1 MVDLLKKSVLTAVGL
16 AVMTGEK
23 IEELGKKIAEDAK
36 LSEQEGKQFVDELKK
51 KGDETKLA
59 LEKLIN
65 EKVELALKALSIPAR
80 SEFTALEK
88 RLTVLEHKNGDTDKS

>member
-1 MVDLLKKSVLTAVGL
+1 MVDLLKKSVLTAVGF

-51 KGDETKLA
+51 KGDESKQA

-65 EKVELALKALSIPAR
+65 EKVELALKALSIPTR
-80 SEFTALEK
+80 SEFTAIEK
-88 RLTVLEHKNGDTDKS
+88 RVTVIEQKNGDTDRR

>member
-1 MVDLLKKSVLTAVGL
+1 MVDLLKKSVLTAVGF

-51 KGDETKLA
+51 KGDEAKLA

-65 EKVELALKALSIPAR
+65 EKVELALKALSIPTR
-80 SEFTALEK
+80 SELNALEK
-88 RLTVLEHKNGDTDKS
+88 RVTLAEQTIENAVKH

>member
-1 MVDLLKKSVLTAVGL
+1 MVDLLKKSVLTAVGF
-16 AVMTGEK
+16 AVMTSEK
-23 IEELGKKIAEDAK
+23 IEELGKKMAEDAK

-51 KGDETKLA
+51 KGDDAKQA

-80 SEFTALEK
+80 SELNALEK
-88 RLTVLEHKNGDTDKS
+88 RVALVEQKIEDAVKH

>member
-1 MVDLLKKSVLTAVGL
+1 MVDLLKKSVLTAVGF
-16 AVMTGEK
+16 AVMTSEK
-23 IEELGKKIAEDAK
+23 IEELGKKMAEDAK

-51 KGDETKLA
+51 KGDDAKLA

-80 SEFTALEK
+80 SELNALEK
-88 RLTVLEHKNGDTDKS
+88 RVALVEQKIEDAVKH

>member
-1 MVDLLKKSVLTAVGL
+1 MIDLLKKSVLTAVGL

-65 EKVELALKALSIPAR
+65 EKVELALKALSIPTR
-80 SEFTALEK
+80 SEFSAIEK
-88 RLTVLEHKNGDTDKS
+88 RIIIVEQKIGDTDKH